1 MKNENERKRIGSRI
15 AELRA
20 AVGMTQT
27 ELAERAGIERCH
39 IVRIEQGRYSVGIDI
54 LSAIGNALGQRVDF
68 IEN

>member
-1 MKNENERKRIGSRI
+1 MMKNENERKRIGIRI

-39 IVRIEQGRYSVGIDI
+39 IVRVEQGRYSVGVDI
-54 LSAIGNALGQRVDF
+54 LSAIAAVFGKRVDF
-68 IEN
+68 M